1 MTDLEKTFDDETPQE
16 YLDLLRK
23 VNDEWTELERK
34 GDESVQLSSRII
46 TAIQEAV
53 RSEVKYGRQVQMP
66 PTEFGP
72 YSISELT
79 LRNIIRASVDSIEG
93 ALALHSDIITN
104 EENQAFF
111 ERGLPERLVCYISV
125 RVTCPDYQAVAQ
137 NVRNAIATACAEQ
150 LGLYE
155 LEIDIHIEDLHD
167 E

>member
-1 MTDLEKTFDDETPQE
+1 MADVEKVFDEDTSQE

-23 VNDEWTELERK
+23 VNDEWTELERN
-34 GDESVQLSSRII
+34 GDESVQLSSRVI

-66 PTEFGP
+66 PTAFGP

-79 LRNIIRASVDSIEG
+79 LRNLVRVSVDSIEG